1 MIRRALTAL
10 LLLACLAPAARA
22 DVVVLTSGAKLEG
35 EVVAETREHL
45 VVRTTGG
52 TTAVPRRAVARVE
65 RRGLDASTEAEYRA
79 RLARI
84 ARGDA
89 EGRHA
94 LGLWLLSV
102 GADDLAR
109 GELQAAL
116 ALDPNHAFAK
126 EALLSLGPRG
136 TPRRARPAGGCH
148 GSTPARAPQ
157 GDPVAPAPEAAP
169 PTDGSVAMK
178 LGYVILYVRDVARSV
193 DFYERAFGLGRRF
206 IAEDKYGE
214 LATGETTLA
223 FASHAQART
232 NLPRGFLPADPKA
245 DPPAIEVAFVTAD
258 VRAAYEL
265 AVAAGATAVAPP
277 TAKPWGQVVAY
288 VRDVDGFLVELCS
301 PMSPTPTTP
310 K

>member
-1 MIRRALTAL
+1 VIRRALTTL
-10 LLLACLAPAARA
+10 LLLACLGLAARG

-45 VVRTTGG
+45 VVRTAGG

-65 RRGLDASTEAEYRA
+65 RRGLDASTEAEYRS
-79 RLARI
+79 RLARTD
-84 ARGDA
+84 RTDA
-89 EGRHA
+89 EERHA

-126 EALLSLGPRG
+126 EALLSLGPKG
-136 TPRRARPAGGCH
+136 TPRRARPAAGGCH
-148 GSTPARAPQ
+148 APARAPQ
-157 GDPVAPAPEAAP
+157 GEPARPAAEPTP

-178 LGYVILYVRDVARSV
+178 LGYVILYVRDVAKSV

-223 FASHAQART
+223 FASHAQARS
-232 NLPRGFLPADPKA
+232 NLPRDFVPSSPKGDPQ
-245 DPPAIEVAFVTAD
+245 AIEVAFVTAD

-265 AVAAGATAVAPP
+265 AVAAGATAVVPP
-277 TAKPWGQVVAY
+277 TAKPWGQIVAY
-288 VRDVDGFLVELCS
+288 VRDIDGFLVELCS
-301 PMSPTPTTP
+301 PVAPTPTTP

>member
-1 MIRRALTAL
+1 MIRRALTTL
-10 LLLACLAPAARA
+10 LLLACLGLAARA

-45 VVRTTGG
+45 VVRTAGG
-52 TTAVPRRAVARVE
+52 TTAVPRRLVARVE

-79 RLARI
+79 RLARV

-89 EGRHA
+89 EERHA

-126 EALLSLGPRG
+126 EALLSLGPKG
-136 TPRRARPAGGCH
+136 SPRRSRPAAGGCH
-148 GSTPARAPQ
+148 APARAPR
-157 GDPVAPAPEAAP
+157 GEPATPAAEPAPP
-169 PTDGSVAMK
+169 SDGSVAMK

-223 FASHAQART
+223 FASHAQARA

-258 VRAAYEL
+258 VRAAYDL

-301 PMSPTPTTP
+301 PVAPTPTTP